1 MEIENS
7 GDQVALGAVEAFDLT
22 TTRETIDVDV
32 NDFPQIGRLGVGDPN
47 QDCSVVDHGFSL
59 AKKGEA
65 PPAESKKESR
75 DFITIPPAALHLE
88 RGWPVRTGIVNSL
101 ALRLRRDCM
110 SGQGNSH

>member
-1 MEIENS
+1 MFLKCLCAIKQLLKQFELFFF
-7 GDQVALGAVEAFDLT
+7 G
-22 TTRETIDVDV
+22 
-32 NDFPQIGRLGVGDPN
+32 
-47 QDCSVVDHGFSL
+47 HGFSL
-59 AKKGEA
+59 AKRGEA